1 MSAKVLV
8 TGAMGCLGA
17 WTVKHLV
24 EAGHVPVAFDL
35 STNRRRLE
43 ALMDAGMLAAVTFEQ
58 GDLTDGQAVRQV
70 MDRNGVERIVHLAA
84 LQVPF
89 CRADPV
95 AGARVNVEGTVHVF
109 EAARA
114 LGIPHLAFA
123 SSIAVYGPASDYA
136 TDVVDDTA
144 PKRPRT
150 LYGVTKIAN
159 EGTARVYWHDH
170 GISSVALRPYTV
182 YGVGRDQGVTSEP
195 TVAMAAAARGED
207 AHISFGGT
215 MQLQWASDVA
225 RQFLDAAWVPRG
237 DGGDGTSSTGPSG
250 GAADRAPSSG
260 QAADRGA
267 FVYDLGGPLVTI
279 DEVARII
286 EQVRPDVRVTVGD
299 ARLPF
304 PKGFDDSALRSAAS
318 RVYETPLEEGVRRTI
333 ERFEA
338 LAAA

>member
-1 MSAKVLV
+1 PAPGQHHGRHDLRRGGGHRLRQPVHDAPAGRRDRHRHARGRGVGPAAEGLGEAGGPLRGRDRPVGPARDGVRMSAKVLV

-43 ALMDAGMLAAVTFEQ
+43 ALMDAEMLAAVTFEQ

-70 MDRNGVERIVHLAA
+70 MERTGVERIVHLAA

-136 TDVVDDTA
+136 TDVVDDTV

-150 LYGVTKIAN
+150 LYGVTKI
-159 EGTARVYWHDH
+159 
-170 GISSVALRPYTV
+170 
-182 YGVGRDQGVTSEP
+182 
-195 TVAMAAAARGED
+195 
-207 AHISFGGT
+207 
-215 MQLQWASDVA
+215 
-225 RQFLDAAWVPRG
+225 
-237 DGGDGTSSTGPSG
+237 
-250 GAADRAPSSG
+250 
-260 QAADRGA
+260 
-267 FVYDLGGPLVTI
+267 
-279 DEVARII
+279 
-286 EQVRPDVRVTVGD
+286 
-299 ARLPF
+299 
-304 PKGFDDSALRSAAS
+304 
-318 RVYETPLEEGVRRTI
+318 
-333 ERFEA
+333 
-338 LAAA
+338 